1 MAYIYRIK
9 NKITKKSYIG
19 ESKKKDVKWR
29 WNEHKKTIEN
39 NKGCPA
45 LRDAVKKYG
54 IENFEFSIIIICFD
68 DERFKYEKEY
78 IKKYNTVVPNG
89 YNITNGGEGGGF
101 QGKKHTEQVKADIR
115 NKSKQKYI
123 DNPELRKQISERNKI
138 IMKNPVIR
146 EKIKNGLLNSEKW
159 KKAKEENRAGN
170 YKKNKHSEEIKN
182 KISESLKTYYA
193 NNEHYTSQEKKNK
206 ISEGMKKYHASIDP
220 TIEKDNKLGTKI
232 KQCDM
237 NNNLLNEYISI
248 RAAARKTSISRS
260 TISLHLKDNT
270 KIDGREFIWKYA

>member
-29 WNEHKKTIEN
+29 WSEHKKTIEN

-138 IMKNPVIR
+138 MMSNPEVR

-159 KKAKEENRAGN
+159 KKVIEEKRIGN
-170 YKKNKHSEEIKN
+170 YKQIKHGEEAKN
-182 KISESLKTYYA
+182 KISESLKKYYA
-193 NNEHYTSQEKKNK
+193 SNVQ
-206 ISEGMKKYHASIDP
+206 I
-220 TIEKDNKLGTKI
+220 DNKLGTKI
-232 KQCDM
+232 KQYDID
-237 NNNLLNEYISI
+237 NNLLYEYISI
-248 RAAARKTSISRS
+248 SEASRKTSVPKSSISV
-260 TISLHLKDNT
+260 HLKDNT
-270 KIDGREFIWKYA
+270 KTGGGFIWKYA

>member
-19 ESKKKDVKWR
+19 ESKKKDVNWR
-29 WNEHKKTIEN
+29 WSEHKQNIKN

-45 LRDAVKKYG
+45 LRDAVIKYG

-68 DERFKYEKEY
+68 DDRFIYEKEY

-89 YNITNGGEGGGF
+89 YNITKGGEGGGF

-123 DNPELRKQISERNKI
+123 DNPELRKQVSERNKI
-138 IMKNPVIR
+138 IMKNPEIR

-170 YKKNKHSEEIKN
+170 YKNNKHNEEIKN
-182 KISESLKTYYA
+182 KISEGLKKYYA
-193 NNEHYTSQEKKNK
+193 NNPNITIKN
-206 ISEGMKKYHASIDP
+206 SDP
-220 TIEKDNKLGTKI
+220 NVEIDNKLGKKI
-232 KQCDM
+232 KQYDM
-237 NNNLLNEYISI
+237 NNNFLNEYISI

>member
-1 MAYIYRIK
+1 MYRRAGVSFFLHFL
-9 NKITKKSYIG
+9 TVLTFLLFVPLLLSYHRAWIRLARATEEDG
-19 ESKKKDVKWR
+19 
-29 WNEHKKTIEN
+29 H
-39 NKGCPA
+39 A

-101 QGKKHTEQVKADIR
+101 QGKTHTEQVKADIR

-123 DNPELRKQISERNKI
+123 DNPELRKQVSERNKI

-170 YKKNKHSEEIKN
+170 YKNNKHSEEMKN
-182 KISESLKTYYA
+182 KISEGVKKHYA
-193 NNEHYTSQEKKNK
+193 NNEHYTSQETKNK

-220 TIEKDNKLGTKI
+220 TIEKDNKLGKKI
-232 KQCDM
+232 KQYDM
-237 NNNLLNEYISI
+237 NNNLLNEYISVS
-248 RAAARKTSISRS
+248 AASRKTSIPKS
-260 TISLHLKDNT
+260 TILTHLKKSN
-270 KIDGREFIWKYA
+270 GREFIWKYA

>member
-29 WNEHKKTIEN
+29 WSEHKQNIKK

-54 IENFEFSIIIICFD
+54 IENFEFSVLIICFD

-78 IKKYNTVVPNG
+78 IKKYNSVVPNG

-101 QGKKHTEQVKADIR
+101 QGKTHTEQVKADIR

-159 KKAKEENRAGN
+159 KKAKEENRRGN
-170 YKKNKHSEEIKN
+170 YKKNKHSQEIKN

-206 ISEGMKKYHASIDP
+206 ISEGMKKYHAGIDP
-220 TIEKDNKLGTKI
+220 TIEKDNKLGKKV
-232 KQCDM
+232 KQYDM
-237 NNNLLNEYISI
+237 NNNLLNEYISVS
-248 RAAARKTSISRS
+248 AASRKTSIPKS
-260 TISLHLKDNT
+260 TILTHLKKSN
-270 KIDGREFIWKYA
+270 GREFIWKYA

>member
-19 ESKKKDVKWR
+19 ESKKKDVNWR
-29 WNEHKKTIEN
+29 WSEHKQNIKK

-54 IENFEFSIIIICFD
+54 VENFEFSIIIICFD

-101 QGKKHTEQVKADIR
+101 QGKTHTEQVKADIR

-123 DNPELRKQISERNKI
+123 DNPELRKEISERNKI
-138 IMKNPVIR
+138 I
-146 EKIKNGLLNSEKW
+146 
-159 KKAKEENRAGN
+159 
-170 YKKNKHSEEIKN
+170 
-182 KISESLKTYYA
+182 
-193 NNEHYTSQEKKNK
+193 
-206 ISEGMKKYHASIDP
+206 
-220 TIEKDNKLGTKI
+220 
-232 KQCDM
+232 
-237 NNNLLNEYISI
+237 
-248 RAAARKTSISRS
+248 
-260 TISLHLKDNT
+260 
-270 KIDGREFIWKYA
+270 

>member
-1 MAYIYRIK
+1 MAYIYRVL
-9 NKITKKSYIG
+9 NKITKKCYIG
-19 ESKKKDVKWR
+19 ESKSKDVNWR
-29 WNEHKKTIEN
+29 WREHKRKIEI

-54 IENFEFSIIIICFD
+54 IENFEFSVIIICFD

-78 IKKYNTVVPNG
+78 IKKYNSVVPNG

-101 QGKKHTEQVKADIR
+101 QGKTHTEQVKADIR

-170 YKKNKHSEEIKN
+170 YKNNKHSEEMKN
-182 KISESLKTYYA
+182 KISEGVKKHYA
-193 NNEHYTSQEKKNK
+193 NNEHYTSQETKNK

-232 KQCDM
+232 KQYDM
-237 NNNLLNEYISI
+237 NNNLLNEYISVSD
-248 RAAARKTSISRS
+248 ASRKTSVPKS
-260 TISLHLKDNT
+260 TILRHLKKSN
-270 KIDGREFIWKYA
+270 GGEFIWKYA

>member
-29 WNEHKKTIEN
+29 WSEHKQNIKK

-101 QGKKHTEQVKADIR
+101 QGKTHTEQVKADIR

-159 KKAKEENRAGN
+159 KKAKEENRRGN

-182 KISESLKTYYA
+182 KISEGLKKYYA
-193 NNEHYTSQEKKNK
+193 NNPNITIKN
-206 ISEGMKKYHASIDP
+206 GDP
-220 TIEKDNKLGTKI
+220 NVEIDNKLGKKI
-232 KQCDM
+232 KQYDM
-237 NNNLLNEYISI
+237 NNNFLNEYISI
-248 RAAARKTSISRS
+248 RAASRKTSIPKS
-260 TISLHLKDNT
+260 TISLHLKDNAKT
-270 KIDGREFIWKYA
+270 DGREFIWKYA

>member
-19 ESKKKDVKWR
+19 ESKKKDVNWR
-29 WNEHKKTIEN
+29 WSEHKKNIKN

-45 LRDAVKKYG
+45 LRDAVIKYG
-54 IENFEFSIIIICFD
+54 IENFEFSVIIVCFD
-68 DERFKYEKEY
+68 DDRFIYEKEY

-89 YNITNGGEGGGF
+89 YNITKGGEGGGF

-138 IMKNPVIR
+138 IMKNPEIK

-170 YKKNKHSEEIKN
+170 YKNNKHSEEMLFLHVTLLSTAYDGI
-182 KISESLKTYYA
+182 
-193 NNEHYTSQEKKNK
+193 
-206 ISEGMKKYHASIDP
+206 
-220 TIEKDNKLGTKI
+220 
-232 KQCDM
+232 QCLRECLRFARRDLRAFLCF
-237 NNNLLNEYISI
+237 LLE
-248 RAAARKTSISRS
+248 RRLRR
-260 TISLHLKDNT
+260 
-270 KIDGREFIWKYA
+270 RER